1 MPINF
6 KTSKVKRHDSPAE
19 SPGVWLLTL
28 LTGIVLY
35 LCWIMVAP
43 FLSSITWA
51 FALCV
56 VANPV
61 RRRLISK
68 WPKTAV
74 ALVILVAVVAIIAL
88 SLYLM
93 SQRLIQEAVR
103 ARQLFEGFV
112 QPAAW
117 QRLIESN
124 GWMGSVWSWAHS
136 QFDLEAIAKEAS
148 ATVARSLAPAF
159 GKSAMGLSRAF
170 LSLLFFFFFVRDQET
185 LIEGARRL
193 LPLTP
198 SESEKLFERT
208 TATVQGTV
216 IGRIGIGAI
225 QGAIGGILFL
235 LLGIPA
241 PLFWSIVMAL
251 FSMVPAFGAFVVWIP
266 ASVILLASG
275 HWIRAL
281 ILVAGGVALIHP
293 VDNILYPLLVGPWVG
308 LHPIVLLIAFL
319 GGVIVFGPP
328 GLILGPIIVTIAMAL
343 VEIWHAR
350 TSEKLQGG
358 MPNEVCVHRFCQ
370 DDKSTLS

>member
-6 KTSKVKRHDSPAE
+6 KTSKVKRLDSPQE
-19 SPGVWLLTL
+19 PPGVWLLML
-28 LTGIVLY
+28 LTAVVLY

-43 FLSSITWA
+43 FLSAITWA

-56 VANPV
+56 VTNPI

-74 ALVILVAVVAIIAL
+74 AMVILAAVVAIIAL

-103 ARQLFEGFV
+103 AQQLFEGFV
-112 QPAAW
+112 QPGAW
-117 QRLIESN
+117 QRLVESG
-124 GWMGSVWSWAHS
+124 GWPSSVWSWAQS
-136 QFDLEAIAKEAS
+136 QFDLDTVAKEAS

-159 GKSAMGLSRAF
+159 GKSAVGLSRAF

-185 LIEGARRL
+185 LIEGVRRF

-198 SESEKLFERT
+198 PESKKLFERT

-216 IGRIGIGAI
+216 VGRIGIGAI

-251 FSMVPAFGAFVVWIP
+251 FSMLPAFGAFVVWIP

-293 VDNILYPLLVGPWVG
+293 IDNILYPLLVGPWVG

-328 GLILGPIIVTIAMAL
+328 GLILGPIIVTIAMVLA
-343 VEIWHAR
+343 EIWHAR
-350 TSEKLQGG
+350 TSQNSAEAL
-358 MPNEVCVHRFCQ
+358 PNVSGR
-370 DDKSTLS
+370 KN